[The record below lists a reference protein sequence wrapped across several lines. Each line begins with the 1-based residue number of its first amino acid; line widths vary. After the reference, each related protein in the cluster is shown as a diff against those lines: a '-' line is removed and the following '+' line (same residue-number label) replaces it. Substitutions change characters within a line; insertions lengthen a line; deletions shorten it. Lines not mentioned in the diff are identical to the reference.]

1 MSYDQV
7 LQKGKR
13 GSNHMKYTITYN
25 LDKMSDQKSVR
36 ITDRE
41 DKHIFIIFAS
51 SDDSWLSLREK
62 AHGRLRRLNEQI
74 PPSEEIEI

>member
-25 LDKMSDQKSVR
+25 LNKISDQKSVR
-36 ITDRE
+36 ITDQ
-41 DKHIFIIFAS
+41 DGNHIFIFAS
-51 SDDSWLSLREK
+51 PDDGWLSLREK

-74 PPSEEIEI
+74 PPLEEIEI